1 MNKRQLITKLGLV
14 AGAAI
19 VGVQFFATAP
29 STAATGTSWETVRA
43 AYQVARNH
51 ATTED
56 VDKALDLAD
65 GFLVDHPQDGRAL
78 TYRGSLS
85 ALRARLSWMPWKKL
99 GMLNDGIS
107 QMDEGVSLVS
117 KAAAGTAQ
125 EIEVRMVRGTT
136 SANIPGAFGR
146 GGVAYSDFKAVVNH
160 PRFGDISIENRAA
173 AMAWLAALSRR
184 QGQEAEGER
193 LQKEAEAIDQA
204 IALKIREQ
212 AA

>member
-1 MNKRQLITKLGLV
+1 MNTHRLITTLGLAV
-14 AGAAI
+14 GAAI
-19 VGVQFFATAP
+19 VGIPLVATTP
-29 STAATGTSWETVRA
+29 SAAATSPTWENVRS
-43 AYQVARNH
+43 AYQIARSEVT
-51 ATTED
+51 ADE
-56 VDKALDLAD
+56 VDKALAIAD
-65 GFLVDHPQDGRAL
+65 GFLAEHPRDGRAL

-107 QMDEGVSLVS
+107 QMDEGVTLVS

-160 PRFGDISIENRAA
+160 PRFGDISTENRAA